1 MILPFLAKVSSER
14 PFLPFTDCM
23 DFFVPYS
30 CARPPGSGAHIPR
43 VYDGDNND
51 HDAAGAA
58 GAARTARGWKCLI
71 YAGFGQL
78 DRNPE
83 LYLAQHLVEL
93 FAAGTV
99 LEVGGDGLK
108 PQQCRGL
115 NRPYQ

>member
-1 MILPFLAKVSSER
+1 
-14 PFLPFTDCM
+14 
-23 DFFVPYS
+23 
-30 CARPPGSGAHIPR
+30 

-93 FAAGTV
+93 FVAGTV

-115 NRPYQ
+115 VELELVERVEGAAAMFDRPAAALEGILDPLQRNEPR